1 MLEGIRELQ
10 KKMRKFD
17 GIPVRTEPLF
27 PSRYFLIQKMV
38 QGQEEVMEKTLA
50 EQGFHGAGETQIG
63 IHCKPKWSG
72 PG

>member
-27 PSRYFLIQKMV
+27 PSRYFLIQKN
-38 QGQEEVMEKTLA
+38 GT
-50 EQGFHGAGETQIG
+50 GIGSSYGEN
-63 IHCKPKWSG
+63 SS
-72 PG
+72 